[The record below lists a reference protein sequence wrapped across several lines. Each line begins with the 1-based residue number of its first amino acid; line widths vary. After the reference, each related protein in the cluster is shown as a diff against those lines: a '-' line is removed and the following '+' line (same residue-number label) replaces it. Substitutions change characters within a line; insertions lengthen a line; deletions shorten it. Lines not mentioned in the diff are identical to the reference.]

1 MRYTI
6 ALFIVICS
14 IFSCKKGEEAVSDIP
29 AIEFISVSPQ
39 SATQYSDSLTFV
51 IGYEDG
57 DGDLGSN
64 DPDTR
69 NLFLTDSRNNVTYEF
84 RVKQLSPTG
93 STISIKGNLSVVL
106 DNVGLINGSTTE
118 TTVYSIYVVD
128 EAGNRS
134 NTVKS
139 DVVTINP

>member
-1 MRYTI
+1 M
-6 ALFIVICS
+6 
-14 IFSCKKGEEAVSDIP
+14 SDIP